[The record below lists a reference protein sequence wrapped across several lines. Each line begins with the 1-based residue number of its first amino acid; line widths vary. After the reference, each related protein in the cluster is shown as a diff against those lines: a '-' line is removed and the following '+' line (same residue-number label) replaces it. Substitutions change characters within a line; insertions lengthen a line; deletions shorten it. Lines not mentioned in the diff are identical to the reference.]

1 MDRVF
6 KIMSAEIQETI
17 ARLRTSHRILNE
29 NALHG
34 LCAKA
39 ADLLEE
45 MVKAP
50 PPASKQ
56 RKGAKG

>member
-1 MDRVF
+1 
-6 KIMSAEIQETI
+6 MSAEVQEI
-17 ARLRTSHRILNE
+17 VARLRTSHRILNE

-45 MVKAP
+45 MASAP
-50 PPASKQ
+50 PPALKQ
-56 RKGAKG
+56 RKGVKG

>member
-1 MDRVF
+1 MDGVF
-6 KIMSAEIQETI
+6 KAMSAEVQEVV

-45 MVKAP
+45 MASAP
-50 PPASKQ
+50 PPALKQ
-56 RKGAKG
+56 RKGVKG